1 MSVAVMSQVW
11 SHSRHKGSELLLL
24 IAIADFADD
33 SGRAFP
39 SITRLAQ
46 KVRLSP
52 RAVRMLIRRLEAS
65 GELTVERGC
74 GRGRSSVYRIRVGN
88 GEAYFPVSDAN
99 GDESFSV
106 SAEKGEADFSD
117 ARFPVSGNA
126 EAGFTL
132 SGGKGEE
139 SRQKKV
145 KPASPRTVI
154 RTVRDIYPTQPPPPP
169 SRARA
174 RVEEGHHPG
183 PDAAGPRLAADGEG
197 ESRDEQEPDRLALIR
212 EMQAAVEARARTLRG
227 ERRQARFVA
236 RAKAIIGGD
245 DYTVWR
251 DGHGRAAPWPDR
263 PRLLRLALARTEGED
278 DPDLRAALRYVVL
291 QQLDPVEPPTAE
303 ELRGHRPPPGSEA
316 AKIRDEL
323 PRRNGTHHT
332 SDLVRVGVWM
342 AGDDPAEREQ
352 ERLDALVRKWEQENP
367 AEAEAL
373 RERIAEEM
381 ASDPAWQGIARAAL
395 PGLVRSRYRLA
406 VRDLLERQEVAT

>member
-1 MSVAVMSQVW
+1 VSVAVMSTVW
-11 SHSRHKGSELLLL
+11 ARSQHRGSELLLL
-24 IAIADFADD
+24 LAIADFADD
-33 SGRAFP
+33 DGRAFP
-39 SITRLAQ
+39 SIESLAH

-52 RAVRMLIRRLEAS
+52 RMVRRLIRRLEAS
-65 GELTVERGC
+65 GELVVERAS
-74 GRGRSSVYRIRVGN
+74 GRGRSSVYQIRVGN
-88 GEAYFPVSDAN
+88 GDIRDTFSAQNADTHVTVSRGK
-99 GDESFSV
+99 GDTEFSESHVTVSRNSDIGVTFSG
-106 SAEKGEADFSD
+106 EKGDK
-117 ARFPVSGNA
+117 SGL
-126 EAGFTL
+126 E
-132 SGGKGEE
+132 
-139 SRQKKV
+139 KV
-145 KPASPRTVI
+145 TRVSPRTVI
-154 RTVRDIYPTQPPPPP
+154 RTVRDIYPTQMPPPP
-169 SRARA
+169 SRERA

-183 PDAAGPRLAADGEG
+183 PDAAGLRQQAAGES

-212 EMQAAVEARARTLRG
+212 EMQAAVEERARKLRG
-227 ERRQARFVA
+227 ERRQARFIA

-303 ELRGHRPPPGSEA
+303 ELRSHRPPPGSEA
-316 AKIRDEL
+316 AKIREEL

-352 ERLDALVRKWEQENP
+352 ERLDALVREWEQQNP

-373 RERIAEEM
+373 RERIAREV
-381 ASDPAWQGIARAAL
+381 ADDPAWQGIARAAL
-395 PGLVRSRYRLA
+395 PGLIRSRYRLA
-406 VRDLLERQEVAT
+406 VRELLERQEVAT